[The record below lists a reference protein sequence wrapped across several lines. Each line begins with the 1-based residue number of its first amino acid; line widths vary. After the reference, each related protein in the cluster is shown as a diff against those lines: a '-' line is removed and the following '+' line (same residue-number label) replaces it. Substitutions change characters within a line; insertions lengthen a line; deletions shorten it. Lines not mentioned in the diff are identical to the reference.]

1 MSKHRIKGNDFTVR
15 AVRFAQTYQC
25 TTVGQC
31 LKALSILTDAQL
43 QRSHFIRRRLL
54 EEFNEF
60 LTSKQLEKC

>member
-15 AVRFAQTYQC
+15 TIRFAQTYNC

-31 LKALSILTDAQL
+31 LKVLSLLTDAQL
-43 QRSHFIRRRLL
+43 QRTHFIRRRLL

>member
-1 MSKHRIKGNDFTVR
+1 MSKHRIKGNAFTVR
-15 AVRFAQTYQC
+15 TIRFAQTYQC

-31 LKALSILTDAQL
+31 LKVISMLTDAQL
-43 QRSHFIRRRLL
+43 QRGHFIRRRLL